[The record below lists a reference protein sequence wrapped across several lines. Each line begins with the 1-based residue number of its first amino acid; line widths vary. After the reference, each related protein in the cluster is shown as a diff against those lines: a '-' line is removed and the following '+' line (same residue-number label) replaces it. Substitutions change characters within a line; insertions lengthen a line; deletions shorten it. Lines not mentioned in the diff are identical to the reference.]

1 MIHKNCHGDK
11 ARRDREAF
19 SVIESG
25 IFIYLRVNGFGIA
38 LLVPYHQLN
47 FVRKPTTHV
56 GRRYQFARHCCVQT
70 DSSLHLRQRTWNE
83 QRDTRLQSVFAQE
96 VTWTKDRF
104 HLCFQWKSGQS
115 RQPTF
120 NKINR
125 SSWDDCSSHG
135 CSKSC
140 QENPTVGCTALPWP
154 TTCDGHKLQ
163 PSEWFVHKQ
172 MGGADQNHS
181 AYAAERSN
189 MLNLRELMGNA
200 DADQLPPKHQT
211 THSITSDDAVL
222 VYPDSTYKWPSIKI
236 IIVAMHYSSA

>member
-70 DSSLHLRQRTWNE
+70 DSSLHLRQGTWNE

-104 HLCFQWKSGQS
+104 HLCFQWKVANHANQHLIRLIHRPGTIARVMVVQSPAKKTQRSVALHFLGQPHAMATNCNPPSGLCTNKWGE
-115 RQPTF
+115 PT
-120 NKINR
+120 KITVLMQLRDQTCLICGNLWEMQMPTNSHPSTR
-125 SSWDDCSSHG
+125 RLTRLLPTMQCSYIQTRHT
-135 CSKSC
+135 
-140 QENPTVGCTALPWP
+140 N
-154 TTCDGHKLQ
+154 GH
-163 PSEWFVHKQ
+163 
-172 MGGADQNHS
+172 
-181 AYAAERSN
+181 R
-189 MLNLRELMGNA
+189 
-200 DADQLPPKHQT
+200 
-211 THSITSDDAVL
+211 
-222 VYPDSTYKWPSIKI
+222 
-236 IIVAMHYSSA
+236 